1 MSISLIGFIFEFGV
15 IITALT
21 KGLTQNCYVKGDGCG
36 EIQNHSGADQHV
48 QDYHHKGR
56 SVLVDYVISSIG
68 EFLIYPTLI
77 CVMYG
82 FINETSWQSDNGIS
96 GHNLILLVYSVIMDA
111 LYMKCYVIWLVMR
124 VLRVSCTKCDE
135 SRAPST
141 VESISK
147 AEGKRFFVLA
157 ITTALTHW
165 LMTGIIGVRI
175 YVDNFAIEKDVTN
188 SSVNFTIQNDKINS
202 SIPDTGDYR
211 VTPFTGFMIACTI
224 YLPIV
229 SWIA

>member
-1 MSISLIGFIFEFGV
+1 
-15 IITALT
+15 
-21 KGLTQNCYVKGDGCG
+21 
-36 EIQNHSGADQHV
+36 
-48 QDYHHKGR
+48 
-56 SVLVDYVISSIG
+56 
-68 EFLIYPTLI
+68 
-77 CVMYG
+77 
-82 FINETSWQSDNGIS
+82 
-96 GHNLILLVYSVIMDA
+96 MDA
-111 LYMKCYVIWLVMR
+111 LYMKFYVIWLVIR
-124 VLRVSCTKCDE
+124 VLRVSYAKCDE

-188 SSVNFTIQNDKINS
+188 SSVNFTIQNDEINS
-202 SIPDTGDYR
+202 SIPNTGDYR

-229 SWIA
+229 SWIVQIVYYGRFFYEIYSAIHQLNTGAKFMCIWNSDNCMQFFLLYV